1 MPPSTTNKEQTHAL
15 WTTSQP
21 PVPTVTY
28 IVPTVWTTANQPV
41 QTSIIPTTPINASDK
56 FKARLDDPI
65 DSREYDSAP
74 FPKRNPPN
82 QYAFPSTS
90 RENGSYF
97 SADST
102 PRPSIDYSS
111 NSAPPQTMMD
121 YNNRQYQSV
130 YANESQRPSFDY
142 TSNESISPP
151 TNGSDQ
157 ISNAPAVTAYQ
168 YQGYTRP
175 GPYAPT
181 SGSLSPYFSTNAASN
196 SAPGSDTY
204 SYGPNASNTSSP
216 GVGNYIPV
224 APADITPRT
233 SFTYP
238 PIVPGNS
245 FSVHNP
251 PYNWKGNDPNKNFN
265 SPVGTSY
272 SRPKPYEQPE
282 NAEIPILDQSENAEI
297 PILDLSEQAEIPV
310 IIKKQKQENEHRV
323 EGVSQSAV
331 RENEGK
337 GENTIDMPPII
348 DSKK

>member
-1 MPPSTTNKEQTHAL
+1 
-15 WTTSQP
+15 
-21 PVPTVTY
+21 
-28 IVPTVWTTANQPV
+28 
-41 QTSIIPTTPINASDK
+41 ASDK